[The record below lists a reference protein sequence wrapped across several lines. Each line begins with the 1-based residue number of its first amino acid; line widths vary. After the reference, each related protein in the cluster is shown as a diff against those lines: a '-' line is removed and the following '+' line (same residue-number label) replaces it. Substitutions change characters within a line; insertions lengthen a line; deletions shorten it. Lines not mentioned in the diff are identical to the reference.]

1 MFTET
6 KNEYKLIQNT
16 MKNTN
21 TNKQIIDTL
30 RENDSHIRI
39 PLAEF
44 SLLYRCFLTLDGLIE
59 YSGKDK
65 ETFEFM
71 VDAKIKTGTK
81 LCKEYLANYERN

>member
-44 SLLYRCFLTLDGLIE
+44 S
-59 YSGKDK
+59 
-65 ETFEFM
+65 
-71 VDAKIKTGTK
+71 
-81 LCKEYLANYERN
+81 